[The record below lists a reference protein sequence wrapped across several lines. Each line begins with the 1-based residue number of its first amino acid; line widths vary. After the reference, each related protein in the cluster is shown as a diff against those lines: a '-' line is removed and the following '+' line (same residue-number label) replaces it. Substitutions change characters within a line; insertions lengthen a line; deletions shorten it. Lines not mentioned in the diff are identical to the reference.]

1 MADAGT
7 TTYRVETVY
16 SVKEE
21 KAVDGIHKIESAA
34 HSAHSA
40 TGLLTHG
47 LSLLGLGL
55 GVHEAKHALIGFNE
69 EMQNTKIGLSAMLQ
83 QGYGATF
90 DQANAGAATML
101 KTYQQMSQ
109 ELPITTSELAAFGNA
124 VTIGTIQ
131 AGGRI
136 DDITNIAKMGS
147 AAAKV
152 FGKDTIATS
161 QAITEMLM
169 GNARKQNGTVQLML
183 GMAHTEA
190 KAFNALSASK
200 RLGVVEKVLNSQ
212 GMKDAVGQMS
222 SSFAGVTSTMEDKLQ
237 LLFGKIGLPLF
248 NAITREVSGWN
259 DWLDKNVDKVDAFA
273 KTVGTSLVHGFEMI
287 RDAFAFIAAHADT
300 LITVAKVYAAI
311 KIGSGVGGWAGGMI
325 NGAAGMAGGG
335 GIGAAGGKLG
345 MAFGGGY
352 AIGSMINEK
361 LGISDLLSGAKEV
374 NGELIDT
381 GHSWMDTMAGTTKAM
396 SAMDDRHGYATA
408 QLVGHYVTQMHAMT
422 AMDDAVDSA
431 TKRLGNLAGTPGGTH
446 AAANLAGMTAYARSD
461 AAMKDDDYIRGARR
475 ALAAQYDT
483 AWGSADGKGGTE
495 NRKLTPQQGYANS
508 GAARDDPSLRFD
520 QKVWAGHM
528 DQNMTSKGFVEKGM
542 ADSDVL
548 SRYADMLQNRN
559 SMAQAETAAAM
570 VAVMASLPNAAREMV
585 DKAAVANSIMQD
597 AMNSLTNGTAF
608 DIQGIIKRV
617 TNDPTMKAFD
627 KNAGKGDT
635 HITNNVRVE
644 MSAKDPDRWMAEL
657 DSEISKQTRAPTS
670 AKGRGAN
677 YTAGNGRSK

>member
-34 HSAHSA
+34 HGAHSA

-90 DQANAGAATML
+90 AQANGGADRML

-190 KAFNALSASK
+190 KAFNALSADK
-200 RLGVVEKVLNSQ
+200 RLSVVEKVLNSQ

-222 SSFAGVTSTMEDKLQ
+222 SSFAGVTSTLEDKLQ

-248 NAITREVSGWN
+248 NAITKEVSSWN

-287 RDAFAFIAAHADT
+287 RDAFGFIAAHADT

-311 KIGSGVGGWAGGMI
+311 KIGSGVGGWAGGMV
-325 NGAAGMAGGG
+325 NSAAGAMGGG
-335 GIGAAGGKLG
+335 GIGGAGGKLG

-352 AIGSMINEK
+352 AIGSIINEK
-361 LGISDLLSGAKEV
+361 LGISDLLAGSKEV
-374 NGELIDT
+374 NGEIIDT
-381 GHSWMDTMAGTTKAM
+381 GHSWINTIGGTTKAM
-396 SAMDDRHGYATA
+396 AEADSRQGYATA
-408 QLVGHYVTQMHAMT
+408 ELVDHYVKQMHAMQ
-422 AMDDAVDSA
+422 AMDEAVESA
-431 TKRLGNLAGTPGGTH
+431 TKRLGNLGGTAGGTH
-446 AAANLAGMTAYARSD
+446 AAGNLAGMVQYARSG
-461 AAMKDDDYIRGARR
+461 AALDDSDYIRHARR
-475 ALAAQYDT
+475 ELSKSM
-483 AWGSADGKGGTE
+483 GS
-495 NRKLTPQQGYANS
+495 YANS
-508 GAARDDPSLRFD
+508 GFAADDSSLRFD
-520 QKVWAGHM
+520 QKVSAQRM
-528 DQNMTSKGFVEKGM
+528 DRNLTSKSFVENGM
-542 ADSDVL
+542 GDSDVL
-548 SRYADMLQNRN
+548 NRYANMLNSRN
-559 SMAQAETAAAM
+559 ATAQMETTGIMIAALSTLP
-570 VAVMASLPNAAREMV
+570 ASAREMV
-585 DKAAVANSIMQD
+585 DKSAMSNAIMEQ
-597 AMNSLTNGTAF
+597 ALQALVNGTAL
-608 DIQGIIKRV
+608 DVPGIIKKI
-617 TNDPTMKAFD
+617 TSDPTMKSFD

-657 DSEISKQTRAPTS
+657 DAQISKQTKAPTQ
-670 AKGRGAN
+670 ARGRGAN
-677 YTAGNGRSK
+677 YTSGNGRSR